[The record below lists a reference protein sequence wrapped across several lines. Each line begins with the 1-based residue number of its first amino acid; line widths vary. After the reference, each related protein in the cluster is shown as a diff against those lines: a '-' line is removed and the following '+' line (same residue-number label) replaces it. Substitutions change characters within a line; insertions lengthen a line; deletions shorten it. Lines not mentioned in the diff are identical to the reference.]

1 MPKLTK
7 TGEEIGS
14 SNGPTIVLHKNRYG
28 GTRQK
33 ELEKTKMALR
43 GEDLPADTMNV
54 EAKLRGNC
62 LEAGVADFA
71 LALLQR
77 MVSGST
83 SIEIWEP
90 KDAFRHP
97 QHRIASSIDRIIE
110 IKGGGQ

>member
-43 GEDLPADTMNV
+43 GEDLPADTMNI

-62 LEAGVADFA
+62 MEGGVADLA
-71 LALLQR
+71 LALLRR

-83 SIEIWEP
+83 SIEMWEP
-90 KDAFRHP
+90 KDAFRYP

-110 IKGGGQ
+110 IKG